1 MLPERALEIQRIR
14 EAYGPIADRIIAEQA
29 PFLDLTEQT
38 YGLLKLD
45 FCTVGYFGR
54 NYMQFATHISIRLP
68 ECVVIRRSLKRSQ
81 TVTASR

>member
-1 MLPERALEIQRIR
+1 MRLWWICRVLAIGRTKNIPMDVQDIPLFLIQ
-14 EAYGPIADRIIAEQA
+14 
-29 PFLDLTEQT
+29 
-38 YGLLKLD
+38 LD

-54 NYMQFATHISIRLP
+54 NYMQSATHISIRLP